1 MPRNVVTKQVTTTT
15 VNGFE
20 IVDGQPREV
29 SYVLNKSMESLTRA
43 QDRIRKVHPSFS
55 AVNMTHNK
63 ITYGMAWERFGELA
77 DVIDPNEE

>member
-43 QDRIRKVHPSFS
+43 QDRIRKDHPSFS

-63 ITYGMAWERFGELA
+63 ITYGMAWERFVELA
-77 DVIDPNEE
+77 DVIDTNEE